1 MKWRLRFVWMK
12 ARPLATFLMLVAVP
26 FLPVV
31 PWVLAAGPD
40 PGTISLPPS
49 SPEVVSLPSPIS
61 QGAAESE
68 MFRGPSPP
76 LDPRA
81 IRKLARGWELSA
93 IDGSGWKLLMTN
105 RFAVRGDIRS
115 DDLRAVGAF
124 AERFLDAVHERL
136 KGDLTDLRLSIR
148 VFGNEEEFQ
157 QWASCHE
164 VRADGWFYDSRGSEI
179 AILFGPGTD
188 VSAFCVRLMRGV
200 ALEYADRVL
209 EYGGPPHIA
218 EGVAA
223 WFADYD
229 VTKHGVS
236 PKRPRGDADG
246 LFRIPDP
253 STLEAAWKSWSEGN
267 LSAVAPQELTG
278 RDKNRAKGER

>member
-40 PGTISLPPS
+40 PAPIPARESTSELVSIPDPI
-49 SPEVVSLPSPIS
+49 PE
-61 QGAAESE
+61 GAAELPG
-68 MFRGPSPP
+68 FRGPSPP

-81 IRKLARGWELSA
+81 VRKMSRAWELRS

-148 VFGNEEEFQ
+148 VFRDEEEFN
-157 QWASCHE
+157 QWASCHK
-164 VRADGWFYDSRGSEI
+164 VQADGWFYDPRGSEI

-188 VSAFCVRLMRGV
+188 VAAFCGRLMRGV
-200 ALEYADRVL
+200 TLEYADRVL
-209 EYGGPPHIA
+209 EYAGPPQVA
-218 EGVAA
+218 E
-223 WFADYD
+223 D
-229 VTKHGVS
+229 
-236 PKRPRGDADG
+236 
-246 LFRIPDP
+246 
-253 STLEAAWKSWSEGN
+253 
-267 LSAVAPQELTG
+267 VAPGSRTT
-278 RDKNRAKGER
+278 RS